1 MDDFF
6 QTYPLFEKDATK
18 TVEPGAQVPAE
29 LTALLDQV
37 NSNSYANGFF
47 KFVAPQQFRHY
58 CALWNL
64 NPDDCFPFLKTS
76 FGHLIV
82 FHERQYKAINP
93 VYNDIDLLGEQDELD
108 FVMDVLLCDRSSLEG
123 SFFIDIYEEVFG
135 RLGPPGLD
143 EIYAFIPALGL
154 GGNRAP
160 ENVQKVN
167 MEQQLLILS
176 QI

>member
-6 QTYPLFEKDATK
+6 QTYPLFEEDPTK
-18 TVEPGAQVPAE
+18 TVEPGAQLPAE

-47 KFVAPQQFRHY
+47 KFVAPQEFRHY
-58 CALWNL
+58 GALWNL
-64 NPDDCFPFLKTS
+64 NPDDCFPFLKTA
-76 FGHLIV
+76 FGHLILL
-82 FHERQYKAINP
+82 HERQYKAINP
-93 VYNDIDLLGEQDELD
+93 VHNDIDLLGAQDELD

-123 SFFIDIYEEVFG
+123 SFFIDIYEQVFAQ
-135 RLGPPGLD
+135 LGAPKVD

-154 GGNRAP
+154 GGSRAA
-160 ENVQKVN
+160 ENVQKVS
-167 MEQQLLILS
+167 MEQQMLILS